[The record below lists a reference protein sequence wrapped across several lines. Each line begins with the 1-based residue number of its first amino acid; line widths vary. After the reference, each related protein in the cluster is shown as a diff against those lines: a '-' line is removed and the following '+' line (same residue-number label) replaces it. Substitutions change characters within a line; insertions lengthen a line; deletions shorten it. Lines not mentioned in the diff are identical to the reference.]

1 MSLKPL
7 THLVKIIDQMARKGM
22 CSLLFKD
29 KTIIMIK
36 EADAELLSIFIRR
49 LKKSIEH
56 ILEEREKEKK
66 AREAALNKGKTKAE
80 IFHAK
85 IKAMDEEEDRKNV
98 LLQARPRQF
107 TDEEIIKRK
116 KAILG
121 ALFEKRDTSKLI
133 KNYEQEERMKNLR
146 SMAGT
151 VPKK

>member
-1 MSLKPL
+1 
-7 THLVKIIDQMARKGM
+7 
-22 CSLLFKD
+22 
-29 KTIIMIK
+29 MIK